1 MRFTPEFLDEI
12 KNRVNVSD
20 VVGRRVRLK
29 KQGREWRGLSPFNS
43 EKTPSFYVND
53 AKMAWFDFSS
63 GRNGNIFDFVMATD
77 GLSFPEA
84 VEALA
89 GEAGLDVPKPSADSV
104 EREKKR
110 TGLVEVMELAAQFFE
125 AVLKGSQG
133 ARGRDYIA
141 SRALAPA
148 VQAEFRLGY
157 APGERYALRDHLAA
171 KGASVEVMCEA
182 GLLNH
187 GEGIAVPYDKFRDRV
202 IFPIQDRSGRVIAFG
217 GRALDKDVPAK
228 YLNSPETPLFH
239 KGHLLYNHHRA
250 RKAAQDRG
258 SVISVEGYIDVIAMH
273 AAGFPNTVA
282 GLGTA
287 LTIEQC
293 ELLWRMGPEPI
304 LCFDGDGAGR
314 RAAAKALDTALPA
327 LTPEKT
333 LRFAFLP
340 DGQDPDD
347 LARTGG
353 QGAIAS
359 VLGEARP
366 LVDVLWR
373 RETEATTLDTP
384 ERRAGLKHRLGELA
398 RQIGDETL
406 RRYYLQELYGR
417 LDAATGGAR
426 RGSGGGGAPG
436 GAAVQRSGRPASP
449 FAPPARPRFGSP
461 PPLRGYRG
469 SAPAHLST
477 GLSRGPDTAGSGF
490 KRREVEILAIV
501 MNHPSLLDHH
511 AEALSELDFESAE
524 LAGLRDRMVELLSE
538 HVPEHESFKAAIDA
552 RGSGDLRRRVQ
563 ALAERAPLWSTG
575 SAAAPE
581 DAELSLLQAMALHRK
596 ARDLHTDL
604 QEARDAL
611 ARDPSDGRWAELQA
625 IQAHLASLE
634 GTEAMVEGYGTL
646 SGHKPSVD

>member
-273 AAGFPNTVA
+273 AAGYPNVVA

-293 ELLWRMGPEPI
+293 ELLWRMSPEPV

-347 LARTGG
+347 LARSGG
-353 QGAIAS
+353 QSAIAA
-359 VLGEARP
+359 VLAEAKP

-373 RETEATTLDTP
+373 REAEATTLDTP
-384 ERRAGLKHRLGELA
+384 ERRAGLKHRLGDLA

-406 RRYYLQELYGR
+406 RRYYQQELYGR
-417 LDAATGGAR
+417 LDALTGPPR
-426 RGSGGGGAPG
+426 RGAGGGTYGGAPARG
-436 GAAVQRSGRPASP
+436 GRPASP
-449 FAPPARPRFGSP
+449 FAPPGRPRFGSP

-469 SAPAHLST
+469 SAPAQLSS
-477 GLSRGPDTAGSGF
+477 GLARGPDTAGPGF

-511 AEALSELDFESAE
+511 AEGLSELDFEAPD
-524 LAGLRDRMVELLSE
+524 LGGLRDRMVELLNE
-538 HVPEHESFKAAIDA
+538 HVPEHESFKAALDA
-552 RGSGDLRRRVQ
+552 RGMGDLRRRVQ
-563 ALAERAPLWSTG
+563 AQAERTPLWSTG
-575 SAAAPE
+575 AAAAPE

-596 ARDLHTDL
+596 ARDLHKDL

-611 ARDPSDGRWAELQA
+611 AREPSDGRWAELQA

-646 SGHKPSVD
+646 SGHKASVE

>member
-89 GEAGLDVPKPSADSV
+89 GEAGLDLPKATAESV

-125 AVLKGSQG
+125 ATLKDRHG
-133 ARGRDYIA
+133 ARGRDYVA
-141 SRALAPA
+141 SRAIEPA

-157 APGERYALRDHLAA
+157 APGERYALRDHLAG

-202 IFPIQDRSGRVIAFG
+202 IFPIQDRTGRVIAFG
-217 GRALDKDVPAK
+217 GRALEKDVAAK

-250 RKAAQDRG
+250 RKPAQDRG
-258 SVISVEGYIDVIAMH
+258 TVISVEGYIDVIAMH
-273 AAGFPNTVA
+273 AAGFPNVVA

-293 ELLWRMGPEPI
+293 ELLWRMAPEPV

-314 RAAAKALDTALPA
+314 RAAAKALDTVLPA
-327 LTPEKT
+327 LAPEKT

-347 LARTGG
+347 LAKSGG
-353 QGAIAS
+353 AGAIAA
-359 VLGEARP
+359 VLGQAKP
-366 LVDVLWR
+366 LVEVLWS
-373 RETEATTLDTP
+373 RESEATTLDTP

-406 RRYYLQELYGR
+406 RRYYTQELYGR
-417 LDAATGGAR
+417 LDALTGGNRRGGGPTGGAPQ
-426 RGSGGGGAPG
+426 RG
-436 GAAVQRSGRPASP
+436 GRPASP
-449 FAPPARPRFGSP
+449 FAPPGRPRFGSP

-469 SAPAHLST
+469 SAPAQLSA
-477 GLSRGPDTAGSGF
+477 GVSRGPDAAGSGF
-490 KRREVEILAIV
+490 KRREVEILTIV
-501 MNHPSLLDHH
+501 MNHPPLLDHH
-511 AEALSELDFESAE
+511 AEGLSELDFEAPE

-538 HVPEHESFKAAIDA
+538 HVPDHGTFKAALDA
-552 RGSGDLRRRVQ
+552 RGVGDLRRRVQ

-575 SAAAPE
+575 PAAAPE

-596 ARDLHTDL
+596 ARDLHRDL

-611 ARDPSDGRWAELQA
+611 ARDGSEARLNELRD
-625 IQAHLASLE
+625 IQAHLTTLE

-646 SGHKPSVD
+646 SGHKPSGE

>member
-89 GEAGLDVPKPSADSV
+89 GEAGLDLPKATADSV

-125 AVLKGSQG
+125 TVLKGQHG
-133 ARGRDYIA
+133 ARGRDYVA
-141 SRALAPA
+141 SRAIAPA

-157 APGERYALRDHLAA
+157 APAERYALRDHLAA

-187 GEGIAVPYDKFRDRV
+187 GDGIAVPYDKFRDRV

-217 GRALDKDVPAK
+217 GRALEKGVPAK

-250 RKAAQDRG
+250 RRAAQERG
-258 SVISVEGYIDVIAMH
+258 QGGGTVISVEGYIDVIAMH
-273 AAGFPNTVA
+273 AAGFPNVVA

-293 ELLWRMGPEPI
+293 ELLWRMSPEPI

-327 LTPEKT
+327 LAPDKT

-347 LARTGG
+347 LARGG
-353 QGAIAS
+353 GGGAVAA
-359 VLGEARP
+359 VLDGAKP
-366 LVDVLWR
+366 LVEVLWS
-373 RETEATTLDTP
+373 REVDATPLDTP

-406 RRYYLQELYGR
+406 RRYYQQELYGR
-417 LDAATGGAR
+417 LDALTGAAR
-426 RGSGGGGAPG
+426 RGADPNPAGPRRGFNGGA
-436 GAAVQRSGRPASP
+436 QRTGRFKNDSPLARSFTASP
-449 FAPPARPRFGSP
+449 ATKLGSP
-461 PPLRGYRG
+461 FGGPQR
-469 SAPAHLST
+469 AAFPA
-477 GLSRGPDTAGSGF
+477 F
-490 KRREVEILAIV
+490 KRREVEILTIV
-501 MNHPSLLDHH
+501 MNHPALLDHH
-511 AEALSELDFESAE
+511 AEGLCGLEFEAPELG
-524 LAGLRDRMVELLSE
+524 GLRDRMVELLSE
-538 HVPEHESFKAAIDA
+538 HVPDHGTFKAALDA
-552 RGSGDLRRRVQ
+552 RGAGDLRRRVQ
-563 ALAERAPLWSTG
+563 TQAERAPLWSTG
-575 SAAAPE
+575 VAAAPE

-596 ARDLHTDL
+596 ARDLHKDL

-611 ARDPSDGRWAELQA
+611 AHDPTDGRWAELQA
-625 IQAHLASLE
+625 IQAHLATLE

-646 SGHKPSVD
+646 SGHKPSGD